1 MPLQCKNQIG
11 FWKLDNMVMPLLN
24 CYCSHYAFI
33 SHNEDHKLGKT
44 IMCFTKA
51 CLLTVYVS
59 LWVHGYL
66 YFFKS
71 SPLSFRYYLCDEENS
86 DCTRTRIEEKGTW
99 NQSNMWNFIDGV
111 ELPCTV
117 MVYFGPVWVMEFHMR
132 FHPIGNS
139 KSLSDIVHKTFLLT
153 SGICYNEMPIFLNF
167 SHLEF
172 QMLNRKVASW
182 EL

>member
-1 MPLQCKNQIG
+1 MPLQCKNQIE

-117 MVYFGPVWVMEFHMR
+117 MVYFGPV
-132 FHPIGNS
+132 
-139 KSLSDIVHKTFLLT
+139 SD
-153 SGICYNEMPIFLNF
+153 GISYEIP
-167 SHLEF
+167 SYWEF
-172 QMLNRKVASW
+172 QILVRYCPQKLSFDFWN
-182 EL
+182 LL